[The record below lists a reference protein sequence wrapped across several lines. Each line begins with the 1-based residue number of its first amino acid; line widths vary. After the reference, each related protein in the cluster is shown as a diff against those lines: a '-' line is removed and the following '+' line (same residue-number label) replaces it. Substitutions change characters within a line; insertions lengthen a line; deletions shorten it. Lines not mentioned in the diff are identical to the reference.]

1 MSVEQRPDVLFAQ
14 KASAV
19 VKAAGYDPR
28 SMDLKKFR
36 DLSSSIFI
44 RAYQGIY
51 KETLPLLTSV
61 TNDISIE
68 QGLIDIDSRSIDSQ
82 LVIDGLINKTRNP
95 VLKQITG
102 RDICE
107 GSHRAIGILVG
118 ILFAEGQRLWLEKVE
133 KEKELKKNDIDIN
146 NNNNNN
152 NTKQHN
158 IKNLNIN
165 TNNNNAENIQAYPPT
180 IPKKFSLNING
191 KDGEIDLKCNNQPV
205 LKVVTN
211 EAKKLKQK
219 IKILESR
226 LRTTNEDDLAN
237 AQLMDNIE
245 SGRHIS
251 DPVVK
256 KKKKLKKISKKNNNL
271 FVTISDNILN
281 SENQLTLEQSLKA
294 DRELLQNIRQKRP
307 SSAPSTRRP
316 TSPSKRD
323 IVHLKIEKN
332 NQQLEQQVPINQKP
346 INYTYDSKSGRK
358 IMLSEAEIISLEQK
372 RNEAMNNIKNMND
385 IDEIVNS
392 NPIKPR
398 PKSAGFG
405 GRAGAVALI
414 RPSSPE
420 RPASPTKPLWPSA
433 GTEHSANQ
441 WVIKQKDA
449 RDQNKKDKDKEI
461 WTLEQSIN
469 NYKHL
474 KKSLNFNIYNQL
486 AKSDLII
493 SIEYCHNCNHHCTT
507 TRHKPEQYQ
516 SQANDMLLTISEI
529 FHSNRISVRVGVCNF
544 KANITPTSSTTDV
557 NSRIGA
563 FEIQVGYKNEKGEIY
578 SELLHSKLASRT
590 W

>member
-1 MSVEQRPDVLFAQ
+1 MSIEQRPDVLFAQ

-82 LVIDGLINKTRNP
+82 LVIDGLINKTKNP
-95 VLKQITG
+95 VLNQITG

-133 KEKELKKNDIDIN
+133 KEKEAKNKSN
-146 NNNNNN
+146 NNEN
-152 NTKQHN
+152 
-158 IKNLNIN
+158 KN
-165 TNNNNAENIQAYPPT
+165 ENIQAHSPT
-180 IPKKFSLNING
+180 KPKKFSLYIGG
-191 KDGEIDLKCNNQPV
+191 KNGEIDLKCSNPPV
-205 LKVVTN
+205 LKAVSN
-211 EAKKLKQK
+211 ESEKLKQK
-219 IKILESR
+219 IKVLELR
-226 LRTTNEDDLAN
+226 LRTTKEDDVMN
-237 AQLMDNIE
+237 SHLMDKIE
-245 SGRHIS
+245 SDGRG
-251 DPVVK
+251 DQVVK
-256 KKKKLKKISKKNNNL
+256 KTKKLKKISKKKNN
-271 FVTISDNILN
+271 FFGAVSDNILN
-281 SENQLTLEQSLKA
+281 NENEQTAEQLLKA

-316 TSPSKRD
+316 ISPSRRD
-323 IVHLKIEKN
+323 IVASKIEKN
-332 NQQLEQQVPINQKP
+332 ILPIESQIKSCQAR
-346 INYTYDSKSGRK
+346 INYTYDTKSGRK
-358 IMLSEAEIISLEQK
+358 IMLSEAEIISLEQR
-372 RNEAMNNIKNMND
+372 RNETMNNIKNIND
-385 IDEIVNS
+385 IDEIVHS
-392 NPIKPR
+392 NPKKPR
-398 PKSAGFG
+398 PKSAGS
-405 GRAGAVALI
+405 GRVVLI
-414 RPSSPE
+414 RPSSAE
-420 RPASPTKPLWPSA
+420 RPPSPTRPIWPSA
-433 GTEHSANQ
+433 GTEQSANQ
-441 WVIKQKDA
+441 WITKQKDA
-449 RDQNKKDKDKEI
+449 RDQNKKDKNKEM

-474 KKSLNFNIYNQL
+474 KKSMNFNIYNQL
-486 AKSDLII
+486 AVSDLVI

-516 SQANDMLLTISEI
+516 AQANDMLLTLSEL
-529 FHSNRISVRVGVCNF
+529 FHSNRISVRVGVCKF
-544 KANITPTSSTTDV
+544 KANITPTSSTTDA

-563 FEIQVGYKNEKGEIY
+563 FEIQVGYKNEKGVIF